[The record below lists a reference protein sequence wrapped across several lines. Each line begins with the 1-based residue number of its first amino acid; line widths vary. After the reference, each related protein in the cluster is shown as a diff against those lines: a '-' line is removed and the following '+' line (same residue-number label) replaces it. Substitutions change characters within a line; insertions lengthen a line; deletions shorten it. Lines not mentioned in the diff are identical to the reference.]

1 MMPRHRR
8 IRPWALSGL
17 TLLLLLAG
25 FAPGGVSALAGPHTP
40 HISASSLT
48 AGASAP
54 AAATGSGTLSGSLGT
69 PPSTVDVSAEGTAD
83 WIEWGDAA
91 ATNSNRKA
99 NVSPQISAFTS
110 IGSGADSQSGGGGS
124 VVTWSDGT
132 PVISGTNNGQG
143 VFVPGAG
150 NGFRLTL
157 PADPISRTLRLYV
170 NVFAAQMAITAAV
183 SDGSAPAYTDNALV
197 DTSDSFQNGAK
208 AGVYTLTYSAAT
220 AGQTLAVTLTTGT
233 DYGVVRSS
241 NQDGGVVIEAAT
253 LQQASASPTVTASAA
268 VSATA
273 TDTATAGTA
282 TDTATAGVTATA
294 ATGVTA
300 TATTTATVTTATAT
314 ATGVSATV
322 TTTATATTGVTA
334 TVQGSLGAAP
344 SSSVNLT
351 SEGTADWIEWGDAAA
366 ANSNRKA
373 NVSPQ
378 ISAFT
383 SIGSGADSQSGG
395 GGAVVTWSDGTPVIS
410 GTNNGQGV
418 FVPGAGNGFRFTA
431 AADTTTRALR
441 LYVNVYRATG
451 RFTASLSDGSAPTY
465 TDESLSNQG
474 GMAGGVYTLYY
485 RAASPGQT
493 LTVTWT
499 ATAEYGGGGGGIV
512 LEAATLQ
519 QNATIPT
526 PAPAPAVSQDHYSL
540 LIDGKRVFI
549 RSTEFHYW
557 RLPSPDLWLDVL
569 QKIKAGGYNGVS
581 IYFDWGFHS
590 PKPGVY
596 DFTGV
601 RDVEKLL
608 RMTEQAGLYVIAR
621 PGPYINAETDSGG
634 FPGWLQTVKGQ
645 ARTSAPDY
653 TAAYMDWL
661 GHIDPILA
669 RHQITTTDAANGLR
683 GSVIFV
689 QVENEYTFGPH
700 DVIYM
705 QNIEQKERA
714 DGIKVPFSFNDVYLA
729 GTWAS
734 GPGSV
739 DLYGFDAYPQGFD
752 CSNPAHWNG
761 VLTGIEPSFRGL
773 APYNDPIFI
782 PEYQGGSFDFWGG
795 PGYANCYQLT
805 GPDFVNVFYKNVIAQ
820 GLTLFNSY
828 MTYGGTSWGW
838 LPSDGLYTS
847 YDYGAAINEQRQ
859 LTPKYSAFKRL
870 NYLLDAV
877 APLRQTNV
885 LSYTIGTNP
894 TVDYSSRYNPV
905 TGTQFY
911 VLRHADSTSTSD
923 ISTTIA
929 ITTPDGAYPVVP
941 QQPST
946 AIRLNLNG
954 RDSKLLIAG
963 YDLGAQRLVYST
975 SELMTHAA
983 IGGRDVAVFYGRPG
997 EDGETVLRY
1006 TSQPTVT
1013 VLAGN
1018 VTSAYDAARGDLRL
1032 NYVHSGLARVLIHGG
1047 GVSRDLL
1054 LLIGTD
1060 DEAARFWLNQTE
1072 AGPVLTYGP
1081 ELVRT
1086 ASEAPMSTTLDLTG
1100 DTTATAPLE
1109 VFAPVTATAVTWNG
1123 APLAT
1128 TTTSSGSLAG
1138 SLGGPLPVTLPPLTD
1153 WRYHAGNPEAQPGF
1167 DDSTWTVA
1175 NHITTTNPMPPLS
1188 LPVLYMDDYGY
1199 HYGDVWYRGRFTGQS
1214 DETGFTLNG
1223 YGGSQGV
1230 YAVWFNGV
1238 YLGSVANG
1246 SQTFAFPSG
1255 SFKVGAGNVISV
1267 LLENMGHSEDFS
1279 ADDGYKSPRGLEQ
1292 AVLDKG
1298 ALCPAGTSSSN
1309 TSAAIDWRIQG
1320 DLGGENIPDPAR
1332 GPYNNGGL
1340 YGERAGWYLPGYN
1353 DASWTSATLP
1363 QAVTPG
1369 VSWYRTH
1376 FTLNLPTGT
1385 DAPVGLRF
1393 SDGFNLPYR
1402 AIIFVNGWNMGR
1414 YIDNVGPQR
1423 VFSLPAGVL
1432 NPNGDNVL
1440 ALAVW
1445 NTGSADVQLNAPSL
1459 QTYGVYAG
1467 GVPVAVNPVS
1477 PTTVLTTSAPAAQFS
1492 AAAIAPAAPNA
1503 GGILCGGLSAPP
1515 SPPTSVD
1522 LSAEGTAD
1530 WSEWGATSVT
1540 DFNHKANVPEQIGT
1554 FTPVGSGAD
1563 SWSGGGGVVAV
1574 WSDGTPVISGT
1585 NNQRGVFV
1593 PDAGNGF
1600 RLTVPA
1606 DPITRTLRLYANVY
1620 KAQAAVTATLSD
1632 GSAPLYTNN
1641 SLSSTGGIG
1650 RGVYTLA
1657 YRAATVGQTL
1667 TITLTTLNDY
1677 GTVGSSTQNGGVVLE
1692 AATLQQ
1698 NTAATATATPS
1709 GTAIATATTA
1719 AGTATATPPTATGTA
1734 TSTAVPPTMTNTPL
1748 PSTATNTAVPPTA
1761 TSTAVPPTTTS
1772 TSTPV
1777 PATATSTSTAI
1788 PPAATATSTAVPPTA
1803 TSTPTP
1809 LPVCQLFVLPA
1820 FDTVPRGGA
1829 QALLVDAASGSAIT
1843 LTVRAK
1849 YPAQATLYTDSSLGS
1864 SGGFGVILTGAHA
1877 SGGGYRYAFRV
1888 AASGLALL
1896 TFAIPRAART
1906 GTVTIQVAAQE
1917 PCGLFK
1923 TVTSFQV
1930 RGRVRGMGAA
1940 RVTAGAVTLAIPLP
1954 RGDTPPAN
1962 AAQLARRGVLRVTT
1976 QGHGATARRVLLLTY
1991 HPHTR
1996 PASVKAGAAH
2006 TLFGVAVGT

>member
-1 MMPRHRR
+1 
-8 IRPWALSGL
+8 
-17 TLLLLLAG
+17 
-25 FAPGGVSALAGPHTP
+25 
-40 HISASSLT
+40 
-48 AGASAP
+48 
-54 AAATGSGTLSGSLGT
+54 
-69 PPSTVDVSAEGTAD
+69 
-83 WIEWGDAA
+83 
-91 ATNSNRKA
+91 
-99 NVSPQISAFTS
+99 
-110 IGSGADSQSGGGGS
+110 
-124 VVTWSDGT
+124 
-132 PVISGTNNGQG
+132 
-143 VFVPGAG
+143 
-150 NGFRLTL
+150 
-157 PADPISRTLRLYV
+157 
-170 NVFAAQMAITAAV
+170 
-183 SDGSAPAYTDNALV
+183 
-197 DTSDSFQNGAK
+197 
-208 AGVYTLTYSAAT
+208 
-220 AGQTLAVTLTTGT
+220 
-233 DYGVVRSS
+233 
-241 NQDGGVVIEAAT
+241 
-253 LQQASASPTVTASAA
+253 
-268 VSATA
+268 
-273 TDTATAGTA
+273 
-282 TDTATAGVTATA
+282 
-294 ATGVTA
+294 
-300 TATTTATVTTATAT
+300 
-314 ATGVSATV
+314 
-322 TTTATATTGVTA
+322 
-334 TVQGSLGAAP
+334 
-344 SSSVNLT
+344 
-351 SEGTADWIEWGDAAA
+351 
-366 ANSNRKA
+366 
-373 NVSPQ
+373 
-378 ISAFT
+378 
-383 SIGSGADSQSGG
+383 
-395 GGAVVTWSDGTPVIS
+395 
-410 GTNNGQGV
+410 
-418 FVPGAGNGFRFTA
+418 
-431 AADTTTRALR
+431 
-441 LYVNVYRATG
+441 
-451 RFTASLSDGSAPTY
+451 
-465 TDESLSNQG
+465 
-474 GMAGGVYTLYY
+474 
-485 RAASPGQT
+485 
-493 LTVTWT
+493 
-499 ATAEYGGGGGGIV
+499 
-512 LEAATLQ
+512 
-519 QNATIPT
+519 
-526 PAPAPAVSQDHYSL
+526 VSQDHYSL

-549 RSTEFHYW
+549 RSAEFHYW

-569 QKIKAGGYNGVS
+569 QKIKAGGYNAVS

-714 DGIKVPFSFNDVYLA
+714 DGIKVPFSFNDAYLA

-761 VLTGIEPSFRGL
+761 VLTGVEPNFRSH

-782 PEYQGGSFDFWGG
+782 AEYQGGSFDFWGG
-795 PGYANCYQLT
+795 PGYANCYKLT
-805 GPDFVNVFYKNVIAQ
+805 GPDFVNVFYKSVIAQ
-820 GLTLFNSY
+820 GLTLYNSY

-870 NYLLDAV
+870 NYMLDAV
-877 APLRQTNV
+877 TPLRQTNP
-885 LSYTIGTNP
+885 LSYTIGTDPN
-894 TVDYSSRYNPV
+894 VDYSSRYNPV

-941 QQPST
+941 QQPGT
-946 AIRLNLNG
+946 AIRLNG

-963 YDLGAQRLVYST
+963 YDLGAQRLVYAT

-997 EDGETVLRY
+997 EDGEMVLRY

-1013 VLAGN
+1013 VLAGS
-1018 VTSAYDAARGDLRL
+1018 VTSAYDATRGDLRL
-1032 NYVHSGLARVLIHGG
+1032 NYVHTGLARVLIHGG
-1047 GVSRDLL
+1047 ASRDLL

-1060 DEAARFWLNQTE
+1060 DEASRFWLNQTE

-1081 ELVRT
+1081 ALVRT

-1123 APLAT
+1123 APVAMTAT
-1128 TTTSSGSLAG
+1128 SAGSLAG
-1138 SLGGPLPVTLPPLTD
+1138 SLGGPPAVTLPPLTN

-1199 HYGDVWYRGRFTGQS
+1199 HYGDVWYRGHFTGQS

-1223 YGGSQGV
+1223 YGGAQGV

-1246 SQTFAFPSG
+1246 AQTFAFPSG
-1255 SFKVGAGNVISV
+1255 SFKVGADNVISV

-1298 ALCPAGTSSSN
+1298 ALCPAGTSSSD

-1320 DLGGENIPDPAR
+1320 DLGGENIPDPSR

-1340 YGERAGWYLPGYN
+1340 YGERAGWYLPDYN
-1353 DASWTSATLP
+1353 DASWTSETLP

-1376 FTLNLPTGT
+1376 FTLNLPAGT

-1423 VFSLPAGVL
+1423 IFSLPAGVL

-1445 NTGSADVQLNAPSL
+1445 NTSSANVQLNAPRL

-1492 AAAIAPAAPNA
+1492 AAAIAPAAPDVQNA
-1503 GGILCGGLSAPP
+1503 GGILCGGLNTP
-1515 SPPTSVD
+1515 SSPVD
-1522 LSAEGTAD
+1522 LTTEGTAD

-1540 DFNHKANVPEQIGT
+1540 DFNHKANVPAQIGT
-1554 FTPVGSGAD
+1554 FTPVGSGTD
-1563 SWSGGGGVVAV
+1563 SQSGGGGIVAV

-1606 DPITRTLRLYANVY
+1606 DPITRTLRLYTNVY

-1632 GSAPLYTNN
+1632 GSAPLYSNN

-1650 RGVYTLA
+1650 QGVYTLA
-1657 YRAATVGQTL
+1657 YRAASAGQTL

-1677 GTVGSSTQNGGVVLE
+1677 GTVGSSTQDGGVVLE

-1698 NTAATATATPS
+1698 NTTVTATATPS
-1709 GTAIATATTA
+1709 GTAMSTATTV
-1719 AGTATATPPTATGTA
+1719 AGTPTATATGTTTTPTATGTSSAAPPTATTTAVPSTA
-1734 TSTAVPPTMTNTPL
+1734 TSTPVPP
-1748 PSTATNTAVPPTA
+1748 TATNTAVPPTA
-1761 TSTAVPPTTTS
+1761 TSTT
-1772 TSTPV
+1772 TPV
-1777 PATATSTSTAI
+1777 PATATNTAGPPTS
-1788 PPAATATSTAVPPTA
+1788 TSTAVPPTA

-1809 LPVCQLFVLPA
+1809 LPVCLLYALPA
-1820 FDTVPRGGA
+1820 FDTVPRGGN
-1829 QALLVDAASGSAIT
+1829 QALLLDAAPNSAIT
-1843 LTVRAK
+1843 LTVRAT
-1849 YPAQATLYTDSSLGS
+1849 YPASATLYTDSSLGS
-1864 SGGFGVILTGAHA
+1864 SDGFGVTLRGKRVA
-1877 SGGGYRYAFRV
+1877 GGYRYSFHV

-1896 TFAIPRAART
+1896 TFTIPHDARP
-1906 GTVTIQVAAQE
+1906 GTVMLQISAQE

-1923 TVTSFQV
+1923 TVTTFQV
-1930 RGRVRGMGAA
+1930 HGTVRGAA
-1940 RVTAGAVTLAIPLP
+1940 RAPRGGAVTLTIPLP

-1962 AAQLARRGVLRVTT
+1962 AGALARRGVLRVTT
-1976 QGHGATARRVLLLTY
+1976 QGRGASARRVLRITY
-1991 HPHTR
+1991 HPRAR
-1996 PASVKAGAAH
+1996 PAPIVKAGAARGRTTRTVKAGTTRPRPH
-2006 TLFGVAVGT
+2006 TLFGVAVGMGT